1 MRHVP
6 VTWHSLAPMRTVGAA
21 LNARVSDAAAREGSW
36 RDPGHLR
43 PRHGCA
49 FVGCKRGRVP
59 GGVSVASSIMV
70 ELVGKHTILAVI
82 VGSRAY
88 GLSGPGSDY
97 DRRGVYAAP
106 TRAFWRLDKP
116 PTHLDGP
123 AEEQFSWELE
133 RFCTLALQANPT
145 VLEVLWSPLI
155 ETITADGEQ
164 LLAARRAFLSRRVAD
179 TYGNYARDQLDRVA
193 ARRTRTGQTNHK
205 QAMHMIRLLL
215 AGAHVLRA
223 GEVLVDV
230 GHLRDRLLAVRR
242 GELPWDTV
250 AAWAADLLAELADA
264 AAATHLPEQPD
275 RDAVDRLLTAVRD
288 RNLQ

>member
-1 MRHVP
+1 M
-6 VTWHSLAPMRTVGAA
+6 
-21 LNARVSDAAAREGSW
+21 
-36 RDPGHLR
+36 
-43 PRHGCA
+43 
-49 FVGCKRGRVP
+49 
-59 GGVSVASSIMV
+59 I
-70 ELVGKHTILAVI
+70 ELVKKHTILAVI

-88 GLSGPGSDY
+88 GLSSPGSDY

-155 ETITADGEQ
+155 TEVTAAGRD
-164 LLAARRAFLSRRVAD
+164 LIAARSAFLSRRVAD
-179 TYGNYARDQLDRVA
+179 TYGSYARDQLKRVD
-193 ARRTRTGQTNHK
+193 ARHVRTGETNHK

-215 AGAHVLRA
+215 AGAHVLRT

-230 GHLRDRLLAVRR
+230 TPLRDRLLTVRR
-242 GELPWDTV
+242 GELAWPAVT
-250 AAWAADLLAELADA
+250 AWADELLDDLATA
-264 AAATHLPEQPD
+264 AASTTLPAAPD
-275 RDAVDRLLTAVRD
+275 RDAVDALLHAVRE
-288 RNLQ
+288 RNLR